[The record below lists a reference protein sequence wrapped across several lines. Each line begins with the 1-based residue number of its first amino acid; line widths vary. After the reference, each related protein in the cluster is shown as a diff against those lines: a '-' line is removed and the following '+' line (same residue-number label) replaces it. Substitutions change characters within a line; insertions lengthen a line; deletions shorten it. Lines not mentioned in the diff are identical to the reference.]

1 MERNVFLQDLFQD
14 YLLLIPVKKNT
25 LNILVALLGLI
36 RRNLME
42 CQGENI
48 ENINESDSN
57 FVPTLVDRY
66 LLPDIH
72 FNGRCLIEK

>member
-48 ENINESDSN
+48 EIITKSDRN
-57 FVPTLVDRY
+57 FSSTFVD
-66 LLPDIH
+66 H
-72 FNGRCLIEK
+72 HV

>member
-48 ENINESDSN
+48 ENITKSVSN
-57 FVPTLVDRY
+57 FSSTFVD
-66 LLPDIH
+66 H
-72 FNGRCLIEK
+72 HV

>member
-48 ENINESDSN
+48 ENITKSDSN
-57 FVPTLVDRY
+57 FSSTFVD
-66 LLPDIH
+66 H
-72 FNGRCLIEK
+72 HV

>member
-48 ENINESDSN
+48 ENITKSDSN
-57 FVPTLVDRY
+57 FSSTFVD
-66 LLPDIH
+66 H
-72 FNGRCLIEK
+72 HG